1 MVSFTNIQYR
11 NNTQEWLED
20 VAFVTGTMCVPNEP
34 QTFQQAWWNSDKDA
48 REKWHKAI
56 RLEFNKMIKMGVWR
70 EVNKEERNA
79 NKRLLGS
86 KWVLK
91 IKRNGVD
98 RARLVVKRFSQIPGE
113 DFMEQFSPVINDVTF
128 RIVLTR
134 MILEGLDAKVVD
146 IDNAFLN
153 GDLDHEIFMKIPE
166 GYKECIQ
173 DYNDEKALLYL
184 WIGSGSKTILE
195 KVNKQTQKS
204 RV

>member
-1 MVSFTNIQYR
+1 
-11 NNTQEWLED
+11 
-20 VAFVTGTMCVPNEP
+20 
-34 QTFQQAWWNSDKDA
+34 
-48 REKWHKAI
+48 
-56 RLEFNKMIKMGVWR
+56 MGVWR

-98 RARLVVKRFSQIPGE
+98 RVRLVVKRFSQIPGE